1 MVTYYEQYMIIYE
14 EKDGKI
20 VVKSII
26 ANGNFQ
32 CMYGE
37 VIYNSLSDL
46 KADLA
51 KGRYGLHP
59 KC

>member
-1 MVTYYEQYMIIYE
+1 MIAYYNQYMIYYE

-37 VIYNSLSDL
+37 RVYDSLDDL
-46 KADLA
+46 KTDLA
-51 KGRYGLHP
+51 NGRYGLHP
-59 KC
+59 NY